1 MTNRQKLIL
10 ENIPLA
16 QIIAGRM
23 YKELGNKL
31 EYDEILS
38 CATIG
43 LMDALDKYNANCGAK
58 FATYANFRIKGAII
72 DELREMDYLS
82 RNMRE
87 KVKANLIDDITFVDY
102 DKVKN
107 IIPKEKG

>member
-1 MTNRQKLIL
+1 MTNRQKLVFD
-10 ENIPLA
+10 NIPLA

-43 LMDALDKYNANCGAK
+43 LIDAVDKYNANYGAK
-58 FATYANFRIKGAII
+58 FTTYAYFRMRGVII

-82 RNMRE
+82 QNMRQ
-87 KVKANLIDDITFVDY
+87 KVKANLVEDITFIDY
-102 DKVKN
+102 EKVK
-107 IIPKEKG
+107 I